1 MEFPA
6 RTASAP
12 DAPQRAARSPGAR
25 PPDRKATLAP
35 DRTASSFAAF
45 LVIFLGRCRENR
57 RFRARNRRRTTCQVS
72 KVNNISSE
80 ELGQLPPYCGLV
92 RSEELEV
99 LIIGVAHFDG
109 GISGQSA
116 RKMIQ
121 DFRPKLCLVELDQQ
135 RFSRLLASRRG
146 LPWPYL
152 PLRGAKYQ
160 PSPVVQ
166 KMREV
171 LFSGLELAQNI
182 VGNKETGGGDEFY
195 EAFLAAESQGAIV
208 VPGDLQITNALD
220 SLVQAIRQGF
230 TQPFQHIAAGSTAFF
245 RALGGFIRPA
255 YGGHA
260 ANATGIAMPMA
271 LLADG
276 GWRALPLAR
285 ATAVG
290 FVVVNALSFLIGGN
304 GMETNI
310 EGLQRM
316 DLQGL
321 ADVAIALFG
330 LVVALIM
337 GSSYMLSFLESRD
350 LHMAARLLQVADLM
364 ENQKV
369 SGLVHCRWLKS
380 SWAAT
385 AAEPKPDGT
394 QVLPPEVLA
403 QAEQAEQLEQALR
416 VPRPPPDEVRN
427 FSLFEPRF
435 LRLFDQLKD
444 AEIKGG
450 VADDEDV
457 KGEESEGEE
466 SEMEDVEDEGRLG
479 DWLEAAVFKHP
490 KFKQMS
496 FDFDDLGQSLQRLEK
511 HCDDIEQQL
520 QEKKAEI
527 EQKDRMIAHLS
538 AQVAQLQGA
547 K

>member
-1 MEFPA
+1 MCM
-6 RTASAP
+6 S
-12 DAPQRAARSPGAR
+12 Q
-25 PPDRKATLAP
+25 
-35 DRTASSFAAF
+35 
-45 LVIFLGRCRENR
+45 
-57 RFRARNRRRTTCQVS
+57 
-72 KVNNISSE
+72 VNNISSE

-182 VGNKETGGGDEFY
+182 ETGGGDEFY

-290 FVVVNALSFLIGGN
+290 FVVVNALSFLIGGRVRN

-403 QAEQAEQLEQALR
+403 QAEQAEQLEQAPQAEGPDVGWNPIRQLEFR
-416 VPRPPPDEVRN
+416 SRPMEAPSFWHPLFTVRRPLSNDEVRN

-435 LRLFDQLKD
+435 LRLFDQLKELGH
-444 AEIKGG
+444 AKPGLRLA
-450 VADDEDV
+450 VAHAPL
-457 KGEESEGEE
+457 GEEEVLPQKAEELPPLAVEVEVILDPQVRMVEVLKIAEGIGEE
-466 SEMEDVEDEGRLG
+466 PPLG
-479 DWLEAAVFKHP
+479 AL
-490 KFKQMS
+490 
-496 FDFDDLGQSLQRLEK
+496 R
-511 HCDDIEQQL
+511 
-520 QEKKAEI
+520 
-527 EQKDRMIAHLS
+527 
-538 AQVAQLQGA
+538 AQLSVSQLGYCRTGA
-547 K
+547 WVFIVSTIFVLGLVAAIVFLVIKRRGS